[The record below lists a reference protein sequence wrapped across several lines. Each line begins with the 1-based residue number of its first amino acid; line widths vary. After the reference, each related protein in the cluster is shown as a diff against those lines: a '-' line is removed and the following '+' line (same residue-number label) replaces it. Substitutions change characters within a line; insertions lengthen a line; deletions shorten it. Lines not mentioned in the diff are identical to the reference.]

1 MARIHNFS
9 AGPAVLPLSVL
20 EATREALLDLDGTG
34 IGLAEMSHRS
44 KPFEAIVAD
53 AKARLH
59 RLLRLSDD
67 QDVLF
72 LHGGGNTQFFMVPMN
87 LLRGGSAVYLDTGVW
102 ANKAVKEAQR
112 FGTVHVPFSS
122 KATGWDHVPA
132 QGGWGEVDPS
142 SVYFHYTSN
151 NTVAGSEFAYV
162 PEVPAGVALV
172 CDASS
177 NILSRDVDGSR
188 FDLIYAG
195 AQKNLGPSGVT
206 VVVIRRS
213 LLERC
218 DPNLPTMLRYG
229 VHAENGSLY
238 NTPCTI
244 GIYMIREMCRWIDD
258 QGGVAALEARNQ
270 ARADRLYTLIDG
282 SSRFRA
288 LVRPGSRSNM
298 NVTFTTGDADLDL
311 KVVKAAEKVGISG
324 IKGHRSVGGLRASMY
339 NALPDD
345 AVDAIVAF
353 LSDVDAAG

>member
-151 NTVAGSEFAYV
+151 NTVAGSEFSYV

-229 VHAENGSLY
+229 IHAENGSLY

-270 ARADRLYTLIDG
+270 ARADRLYALVDG

-353 LSDVDAAG
+353 LTDVDAAG

>member
-132 QGGWGEVDPS
+132 QGGWGEVDPAA
-142 SVYFHYTSN
+142 VYFHYTSN

-162 PEVPAGVALV
+162 PEVPASVALV

-206 VVVIRRS
+206 VVVIRKS
-213 LLERC
+213 LLDRC

-258 QGGVAALEARNQ
+258 QGGVAALELRNQ

-311 KVVKAAEKVGISG
+311 KVVKAAEKAGISG

-353 LSDVDAAG
+353 LSDVEAAG